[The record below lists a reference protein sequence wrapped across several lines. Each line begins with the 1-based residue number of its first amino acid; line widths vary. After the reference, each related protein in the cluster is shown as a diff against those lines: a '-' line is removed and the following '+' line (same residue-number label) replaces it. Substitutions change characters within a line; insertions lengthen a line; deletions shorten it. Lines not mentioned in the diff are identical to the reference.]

1 MTTALTIKLPDVTSE
16 ITLSATWL
24 EQRDLLVT
32 EASQIKGIENQAT
45 YDAAAD
51 LLRKVTKSSNELEKI
66 RKDLDKPFRDA
77 AALIKETA
85 DKARQPLE
93 TVKADLQRVMA
104 DYAREQQRR
113 ADEERR
119 KLEAAQRQA
128 AEEAAARQQ
137 ELIDAGIVE
146 DDAPLNVPDVKPAT
160 PIVEAPKASGIS
172 MVERVVYTITDDDKV
187 ASMFRTTDERKIN
200 AWRDLNADRIK
211 QAIKN
216 NDCNPVEFSPGI
228 MFRLEMKP
236 KTTGR

>member
-24 EQRDLLVT
+24 EHRDALV
-32 EASQIKGIENQAT
+32 ADAQQIKGIENQAT

-77 AALIKETA
+77 ASLIKETA

-93 TVKADLQRVMA
+93 TVKASLQRVMA
-104 DYAREQQRR
+104 DFAREQQRK

-119 KLEAAQRQA
+119 KLEEAQRRE
-128 AEEAAARQQ
+128 AEEAAARHQ
-137 ELIDAGIVE
+137 ELVEAGIVE
-146 DDAPLNVPDVKPAT
+146 DDAPINVPEVKPAV
-160 PIVEAPKASGIS
+160 PITEAPKASGIR
-172 MVERVVYTITDDDKV
+172 MIERIAYTITDDDKV

-200 AWRDLNADRIK
+200 AWRDMNADRIK
-211 QAIKN
+211 KAIKDN
-216 NDCNPVEFSPGI
+216 GDKPVEFSPGI
-228 MFRLEMKP
+228 EFRIEMKP
-236 KTTGR
+236 STTGR